1 MPARGNRCK
10 DTPEHNRA
18 ETQYEGAGRQHEQ
31 RARRADAAH
40 IHEGQQN
47 QNAEA

>member
-1 MPARGNRCK
+1 MKAQVGSMNS
-10 DTPEHNRA
+10 
-18 ETQYEGAGRQHEQ
+18 
-31 RARRADAAH
+31 ARRADAAH